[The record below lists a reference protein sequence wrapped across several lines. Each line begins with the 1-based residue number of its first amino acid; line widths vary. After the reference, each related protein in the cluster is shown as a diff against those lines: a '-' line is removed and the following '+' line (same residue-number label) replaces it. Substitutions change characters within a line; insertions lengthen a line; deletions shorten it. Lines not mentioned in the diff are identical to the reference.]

1 MFNSIDSA
9 LMRQVLYATSRFG
22 IFLTLSDYLRKKNNG
37 NNLSFM
43 QEGDASLA
51 AGGLGSAIGSPA
63 DLILI
68 RMQADGNMPA
78 D

>member
-37 NNLSFM
+37 NNLTFM
-43 QEGDASLA
+43 QKGAASLT